1 MSEPIELV
9 AGLGN
14 PDPEY
19 LMTRHNAGFWFV
31 DALAR
36 AHGASFKSE
45 KKLHGHTADVWIGSR
60 RLRLLKPMTY
70 MNNSGRSVAAALNFY
85 KIPVERLLV
94 VYDEIDLPPGRAKL
108 KHGGGHAGHNGVRS
122 IIEHA
127 GAGFWRIRIGV
138 GHPGH
143 GRREAVTGHVLKR
156 AGHDEDAILGAIGA
170 GLETLPI
177 MLEQSPERAQTYL
190 HSYKP
195 ETEAAAGGDD
205 AG

>member
-36 AHGASFKSE
+36 AQGASFKSE
-45 KKLHGHTADVWIGSR
+45 KKLHGHTADVWFGSH

-122 IIEHA
+122 IIEHV
-127 GAGFWRIRIGV
+127 GASFWRIRIGV
-138 GHPGH
+138 GHPGR

-156 AGHDEDAILGAIGA
+156 AGDDEDAILGAVGA
-170 GLETLPI
+170 GLEALPI
-177 MLEQSPERAQTYL
+177 MLEQSPERARTHL

-195 ETEAAAGGDD
+195 ESEAAADGDD
-205 AG
+205 AD